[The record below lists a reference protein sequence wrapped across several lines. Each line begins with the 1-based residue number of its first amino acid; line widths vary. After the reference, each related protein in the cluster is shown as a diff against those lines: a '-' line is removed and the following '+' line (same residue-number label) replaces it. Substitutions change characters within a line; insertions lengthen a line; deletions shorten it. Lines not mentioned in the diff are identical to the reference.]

1 MTYVISDLHGYDL
14 EKFKKL
20 LNKSQFSD
28 DDFLYILGDVIDRN
42 GDGGVDMLC
51 WLLTQ
56 PNIELILGN
65 HEEMLLACEFIFD
78 EITDESINNMQIDN
92 IGVLSD
98 YMFNGGNIT
107 LKSLAKLNKTSPET
121 VADILD
127 YLHEAPLYE
136 AVSTDNN
143 DFILV
148 HSGLGNFIPD
158 KKLSQYTDDELL
170 WTRPKLD
177 DKYFDDIITVF
188 GHTPTVYYG
197 KEYKGKIVK
206 TDSWI
211 NIDAGAASGL
221 EPILLRL
228 DDFQEFQL

>member
-20 LNKSQFSD
+20 LNKAQFSD

-65 HEEMLLACEFIFD
+65 HEAMLLACEFIFD
-78 EITDESINNMQIDN
+78 EITDESINDIHNDN

-148 HSGLGNFIPD
+148 HSGLGNFTSD

-228 DDFQEFQL
+228 DDFKEFQL

>member
-1 MTYVISDLHGYDL
+1 MTYVISDLHGYDF

-20 LNKSQFSD
+20 LNKAQFSD

-65 HEEMLLACEFIFD
+65 HEAMLLACEFIFD
-78 EITDESINNMQIDN
+78 EITDESINDIHNDN

-148 HSGLGNFIPD
+148 HSGLGNFTPD